1 MDFCPADNMLYTM
14 GFDGIVIQWGLY
26 NFSNNFAEVFLEKE
40 FIVGQS
46 FLDEQYNQ
54 EQRLQKKSEDAK
66 KELEQ
71 KFKSDFDELKGTI
84 EKLKEDCKNSEVRYK
99 DDLHQLEHK
108 KDKEKKDI
116 LDTHVK

>member
-1 MDFCPADNMLYTM
+1 M
-14 GFDGIVIQWGLY
+14 GNDGIVIQWKLH
-26 NFSNNFAEVFLEKE
+26 NFVNKFAEVNLEKE

-46 FLDEQYNQ
+46 FLDEQQNQ

-84 EKLKEDCKNSEVRYK
+84 EKLKEDYKTSESK
-99 DDLHQLEHK
+99 
-108 KDKEKKDI
+108 
-116 LDTHVK
+116 